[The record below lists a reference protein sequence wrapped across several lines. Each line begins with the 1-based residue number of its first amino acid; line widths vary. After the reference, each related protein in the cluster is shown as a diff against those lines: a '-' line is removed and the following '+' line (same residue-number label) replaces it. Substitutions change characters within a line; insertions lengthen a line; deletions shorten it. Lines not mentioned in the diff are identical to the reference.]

1 MAQRR
6 NASSSGKGD
15 GPSDLDDTKA
25 LAAKARSQ
33 TGGPVLVPNA
43 AELSGVRPRRDS
55 VIGAR
60 LTSPPRASGSEMPN
74 WIWGVLGCLAVLLV
88 GSVGLFVLM
97 RTGKLNGLIGESAP

>member
-6 NASSSGKGD
+6 NASSPGRGG

-33 TGGPVLVPNA
+33 TGGPVLAPNPS
-43 AELSGVRPRRDS
+43 ELSGVRPRRDS

-60 LTSPPRASGSEMPN
+60 LTPSPRAASSDIPN
-74 WIWGVLGCLAVLLV
+74 WVWGVLGCLTVLLV
-88 GSVGLFVLM
+88 GFVGLFLLA
-97 RTGKLNGLIGESAP
+97 RT